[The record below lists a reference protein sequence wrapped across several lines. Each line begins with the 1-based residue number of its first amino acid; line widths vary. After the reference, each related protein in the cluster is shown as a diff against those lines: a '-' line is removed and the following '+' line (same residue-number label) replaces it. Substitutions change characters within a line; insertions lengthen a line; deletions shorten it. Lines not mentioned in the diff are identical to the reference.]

1 MLSEADISSTK
12 TKDPLLA
19 KLQATEQEIN
29 RLQHRLK
36 VPAGF
41 QGLVTGTTVGMMLGS
56 YAGAAIGALAGYK
69 LGEQRN
75 LTPDD
80 RAIITNQIRIKQAE
94 LNELRKKMALKNQ
107 AAKGVMGADQ
117 LATLE
122 YDQYGFDGRWHD
134 LFGQPAKPFHC
145 MVFGRP
151 KNGKSIFSFQFAN
164 YLSEFG
170 KVLYIASEEGFGGT
184 LQKKIKDFG
193 LENNAMVK
201 FSDAK
206 GIDRMRKDIPG
217 HEFVF
222 IDSVNYAAL
231 EVEDV
236 EKLKDENPQISFIT
250 IQQATKGGQFRGS
263 QEYAHNCDMIVEVI
277 SGIAYQ
283 QGRFQAASEYTIFD
297 GPEKKDENAKKKEAP
312 KEQLNLFDL

>member
-1 MLSEADISSTK
+1 VLNVSDISPKKSNGIDTQVAAIQG
-12 TKDPLLA
+12 DIA
-19 KLQATEQEIN
+19 
-29 RLQHRLK
+29 RLEHRLK
-36 VPAGF
+36 IPANF
-41 QGLVTGTTVGMMLGS
+41 RGLVTGTTVGMLLGN
-56 YAGAAIGALAGYK
+56 YTGAAIGALAGYH
-69 LGEQRN
+69 LGAKHN
-75 LTPDD
+75 LTQDD
-80 RAIITNQIRIKQAE
+80 REIIVNQIKVKKAYLEQLKAKQSITRQAE
-94 LNELRKKMALKNQ
+94 
-107 AAKGVMGADQ
+107 KGILQADQ
-117 LATLE
+117 LAGL
-122 YDQYGFDGRWHD
+122 QYEQYEFDGRWEE
-134 LFGQPAKPFHC
+134 LFGYPAKPFHC

-164 YLSEFG
+164 YLSQFG

-184 LQKKIKDFG
+184 LQKKIMDFG
-193 LENNAMVK
+193 LESNKMVQ

-206 GIDRMRKDIPG
+206 GMDRMRKDIPG

-236 EKLKDENPQISFIT
+236 ERLKDENPGTSFIT

-283 QGRFQAASEYTIFD
+283 QGRFQAASEYVIFD
-297 GPEKKDENAKKKEAP
+297 GPEKKVEKKEKKEN
-312 KEQLNLFDL
+312 KEQLNLFDI